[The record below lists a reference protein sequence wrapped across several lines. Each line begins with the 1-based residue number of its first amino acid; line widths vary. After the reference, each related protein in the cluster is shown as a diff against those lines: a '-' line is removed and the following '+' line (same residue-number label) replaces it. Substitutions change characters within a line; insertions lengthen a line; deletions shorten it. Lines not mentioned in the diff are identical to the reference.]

1 LFKKAELPLIYVL
14 TVMLAKAWLTWSKA
28 GTAKRFRACCLVL
41 QPGHAEI
48 VTNSLAGGK
57 EQRRHNLS
65 VRGADNHMA
74 IASAIATAKKQDKNI
89 YLMIKDCFNGKP
101 LFDSGA

>member
-1 LFKKAELPLIYVL
+1 VFGSA
-14 TVMLAKAWLTWSKA
+14 AWSCGDRDKFIGW
-28 GTAKRFRACCLVL
+28 
-41 QPGHAEI
+41 
-48 VTNSLAGGK
+48 GK